1 MTSYPYRFLAASI
14 VLLASAARA
23 QNAIRTWDRQTLNTD
38 AYSLPILHIAQGNT
52 AAVVRA
58 DGRIYVQGPNGSESG
73 CGQAPVLSSGLSY
86 ARVETMGGS
95 GFALRSD
102 GVIVAWQGVLNS
114 SYPPVAPPPPPP
126 QGTVYVG
133 LSTGQQQ
140 IFATRSDGVVAV
152 FNKDGTPFSLPQLPV
167 GITVV
172 KGFSGDA
179 SWLLLLSNGQ
189 IQVWG
194 PSQNYYGECNVPAL
208 PPGLLYVD
216 MYVSREANHIV
227 ARRSDGSIVAWGDN
241 FYGQCN
247 IPALP
252 AGVSYVDVA
261 VSQNHT
267 LALRSDGALAAWG
280 DNTYGQCNLTP
291 LPAGAVVLQLSAGS
305 TISRA
310 LLADGRVVDWGGAFG
325 EQAIPQPAPGER
337 WVDAAASGVVLGL
350 TSDGQVMGFGATYGN
365 DMTHAPALPLGMRY
379 ERVFVGSRNAAAIR
393 SDGHLLVWG
402 DNFYGQANV
411 PPPPVGVAYVDV
423 AMSWQHTVAVR
434 SDGQAIGV
442 GNPSFGVLNIP
453 PPPPGVAYV
462 GVDVEYLKT
471 VLLRSDG
478 NITYIG
484 DTASGQANVP
494 ALPPGLMYV
503 QVAAGPNHVAALRS
517 DGRVIVWGSACPVP
531 ALPPGVVYVEISS
544 GDSHI
549 LARRSD
555 GRVAVCGVG
564 FQWGQDM
571 IPDLAPGESAVQVS
585 AQYDQSMMR
594 VGPTST
600 YVTYANGC
608 PGSLPASRLVPRDTP
623 RIGSPLKVTLLDLP
637 QSAAFL
643 LLGWGQTAPVSLAGL
658 GMPGCFQHVTT
669 DGALFVLGQNQQAH
683 WELAI
688 PDWLGL
694 VGFRF
699 YNQAVVLDPMA
710 NALGAVVSDA
720 AEAVIGHW

>member
-1 MTSYPYRFLAASI
+1 
-14 VLLASAARA
+14 
-23 QNAIRTWDRQTLNTD
+23 
-38 AYSLPILHIAQGNT
+38 
-52 AAVVRA
+52 
-58 DGRIYVQGPNGSESG
+58 
-73 CGQAPVLSSGLSY
+73 
-86 ARVETMGGS
+86 
-95 GFALRSD
+95 
-102 GVIVAWQGVLNS
+102 
-114 SYPPVAPPPPPP
+114 
-126 QGTVYVG
+126 
-133 LSTGQQQ
+133 
-140 IFATRSDGVVAV
+140 
-152 FNKDGTPFSLPQLPV
+152 
-167 GITVV
+167 
-172 KGFSGDA
+172 
-179 SWLLLLSNGQ
+179 
-189 IQVWG
+189 
-194 PSQNYYGECNVPAL
+194 
-208 PPGLLYVD
+208 

-350 TSDGQVMGFGATYGN
+350 TSDGQVLGFGATYGN
-365 DMTHAPALPLGMRY
+365 DMTQAPALPPGMRY
-379 ERVFVGSRNAAAIR
+379 QRVFVGTRNAAAIR
-393 SDGHLLVWG
+393 SDGQLLVWG
-402 DNFYGQANV
+402 DNFWGQANV
-411 PPPPVGVAYVDV
+411 PPSPAGVTYTDV
-423 AMSWQHTVAVR
+423 AMSTQHTVAVR
-434 SDGQAIGV
+434 SDGQAIGT

-494 ALPPGLMYV
+494 ALPPGLRYV

-585 AQYDQSMMR
+585 AQGKQSMMR